1 MLNVIFGRENV
12 NKPYILDT
20 RIYFRKHSKEFKF
33 KVPFIEEFLRVIDG
47 SEVIAEGALKDFKGD
62 FISVDCMSTGCKTL
76 CSIYYDKD
84 NTIFY
89 GSAMGNNCVPFLMQ
103 MARKRDITIFL
114 EHYMDIP
121 SKYFEDGIIYMNNK
135 KLGEYDFDHA
145 YSDWC
150 ASQKEE

>member
-12 NKPYILDT
+12 GKPYILDT

-33 KVPFIEEFLRVIDG
+33 KDPFVEEFLKVIDD

-62 FISVDCMSTGCKTL
+62 FISVDYMSTGCKTL
-76 CSIYYDKD
+76 CSIYYDKN

-89 GSAMGNNCVPFLMQ
+89 GYMGDNCVPFLMRI
-103 MARKRDITIFL
+103 AETKDITIFL
-114 EHYMDIP
+114 EHYMNIP
-121 SKYFEDGIIYMNNK
+121 SEYFKSGLIYMNGI

-150 ASQKEE
+150 ASQKDE